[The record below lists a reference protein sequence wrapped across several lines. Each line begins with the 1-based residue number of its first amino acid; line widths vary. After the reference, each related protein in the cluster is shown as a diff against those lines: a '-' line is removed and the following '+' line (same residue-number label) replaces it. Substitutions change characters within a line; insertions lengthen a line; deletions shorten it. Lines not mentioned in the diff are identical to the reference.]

1 MPLYALAG
9 RLPEFADPGACHL
22 APDAQLIGRV
32 RLGRDAS
39 VWFGAVLRGDNEPIE
54 VGDRSNVQDGAVLHA
69 DPGFPLTIGADCTI
83 GHRAILHGCV
93 IGDGVLVGMG
103 AVVMNGARIGAG
115 SLVGAGALVT
125 EGASIPPRSL
135 VLGAPARAV
144 RALTDAEAE
153 RLLRS
158 AMRYVENGRR
168 YRRELREIPDPTR
181 QGHSGQ
187 AA

>member
-22 APDAQLIGRV
+22 APDAQVICRV

-135 VLGAPARAV
+135 VLGAPV
-144 RALTDAEAE
+144 RALTDAEVE

-168 YRRELREIPDPTR
+168 CPRELREIPDPPR
-181 QGHSGQ
+181 QGRPGQ

>member
-9 RLPEFADPGACHL
+9 HAPEFADPAACFL
-22 APDAQLIGRV
+22 APGAQVMGRV
-32 RLGRDAS
+32 WLGRDAS
-39 VWFGAVLRGDNEPIE
+39 VWFGAVLRGDNEPIAIGE
-54 VGDRSNVQDGAVLHA
+54 RSNVQDGAVLHA
-69 DPGFPLTIGADCTI
+69 DPGFPLTIEADCTI
-83 GHRAILHGCV
+83 GHCAILHGCL

-103 AVVMNGARIGAG
+103 ATVMNGARVGAG
-115 SLVGAGALVT
+115 SLIGAGALVT

-144 RALTDAEAE
+144 RALTDAEVK

-168 YRRELREIPDPTR
+168 YARELREVPDPTR
-181 QGHSGQ
+181 RGRAGQ